1 MIVNAKM
8 LKISK
13 PSDVAEGPLAFS
25 NPEYMCFSE
34 LRSLLDVEAS
44 KTSQIE
50 KPATATLTRKSHRLV
65 PLPPPPQRPPPPP
78 PSRLYQNLDQLDQPL
93 HVDCNS
99 GLTTSRRFEGLNKIN
114 SNLIKIVDM
123 NNESTCS
130 SLVLL
135 STSTHYNSSATSDSS
150 TATMIIKNS
159 PPAPSSDLRSKYI
172 MGALSPIMTSSRADL
187 KEFRQVCLN
196 DLNESHSFIV
206 NKESVPPPVPPRPV
220 LTHLTNS
227 LPFNRNQMNRHQR
240 QRRLSFDL
248 NDFNTN
254 ETLQY
259 MEAEQIDNT
268 LVQKSFAN
276 QNYDPRCH
284 RQLGN
289 GSFTASTSSLSASSS
304 LSSLI
309 LMPPSPFKTSASHLP
324 KLATATPTKSNIKLI
339 DHQPTNKQVK
349 KVSFMLRQEGALL
362 NTSDY
367 EEADHL
373 LARSLNRNSISSELS
388 TSSSSLIT
396 SPADTMVF
404 VNNDYFLNVHHIE
417 PSSSSSSSTCSS
429 SSSSSSGYKS
439 NHSAFSTNKL
449 SPTDLSIFIQSNQ
462 ERLERLRKKRAE
474 LVKNTNQLSEM
485 LDSEFQEEVKVTDT
499 LSTPVRDQ
507 QGSHMDS
514 AIIKNV
520 SVKLFQTL
528 LRTKTAS
535 NSNTPQMSAPVNS
548 TIQSNLNTLPRRSHR
563 QFVE

>member
-1 MIVNAKM
+1 M
-8 LKISK
+8 LKIRKS
-13 PSDVAEGPLAFS
+13 SDIEGPLAFS

-34 LRSLLDVEAS
+34 LRSLLDVGTT

-78 PSRLYQNLDQLDQPL
+78 PKMFYQNLDQLDQPL
-93 HVDCNS
+93 HVNCTD
-99 GLTTSRRFEGLNKIN
+99 LTTTRRFEGLNKIN
-114 SNLIKIVDM
+114 SNLVKIVDM
-123 NNESTCS
+123 SNESTCS

-159 PPAPSSDLRSKYI
+159 PPAQPSDLRSKYV

-187 KEFRQVCLN
+187 KDFKQLCLN
-196 DLNESHSFIV
+196 DLNESHSFIA
-206 NKESVPPPVPPRPV
+206 NRESVPPPVPPRPV
-220 LTHLTNS
+220 PNHLTNS
-227 LPFNRNQMNRHQR
+227 LPFNRNQLNRHQR

-259 MEAEQIDNT
+259 MEPEQIDNT

-276 QNYDPRCH
+276 QNYDPRYH

-289 GSFTASTSSLSASSS
+289 GSFTTSTSSLSASSS

-309 LMPPSPFKTSASHLP
+309 LLPPSPFKTSASHLP

-339 DHQPTNKQVK
+339 TQSQTSAHLPINKQVK
-349 KVSFMLRQEGALL
+349 KVSFMLRQEGGLL

-367 EEADHL
+367 EEADHF
-373 LARSLNRNSISSELS
+373 LARSLNRNSMSSESS

-404 VNNDYFLNVHHIE
+404 VNNDYFLNVHHHIE
-417 PSSSSSSSTCSS
+417 PSSSSSSSSTCSS

-474 LVKNTNQLSEM
+474 LVKNTNQLTEM
-485 LDSEFQEEVKVTDT
+485 LDSEFQEELKVSDT

-548 TIQSNLNTLPRRSHR
+548 TMQSNLNTLPRRSLRH
-563 QFVE
+563 FVE